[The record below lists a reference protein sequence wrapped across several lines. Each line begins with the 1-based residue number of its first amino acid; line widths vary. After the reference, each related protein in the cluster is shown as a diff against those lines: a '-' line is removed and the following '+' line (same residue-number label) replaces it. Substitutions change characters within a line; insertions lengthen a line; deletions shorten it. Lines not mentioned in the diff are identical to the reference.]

1 MVNIVCKWLCC
12 HMGVYEG
19 MLSVSNKQVL
29 RHLNKFLTFCTYYIL
44 FALSSDDTRGE
55 VGTEQVRVKQG

>member
-1 MVNIVCKWLCC
+1 
-12 HMGVYEG
+12 MGVYEG